1 MSDVFHTETYT
12 HASGKQYHVE
22 WSYDHDHGAPHEDY
36 EGHGEVIELDF
47 DPTDEEEVSN
57 YFDYYFEADDD
68 GVDLLT
74 EQARLS
80 MMRVL
85 RFRHGRHDKLVC
97 YDVMATMTRAREE
110 GWGMSKEWKAK
121 HPDATETD
129 IIMAAINEDF
139 KYLEGWYDDRWHWC
153 TVGVAP
159 LDEDGE
165 PIEEHRAYCGGYEST
180 ILDHDQTAHRTEIIE
195 DQIHEVEWALR
206 RELHK
211 DQMELPLFA

>member
-22 WSYDHDHGAPHEDY
+22 WSYDHGHGAPHEDY
-36 EGHGEVIELDF
+36 EGHGVVVELDF
-47 DPTDEEEVSN
+47 DPTDEEEVESHLEYN
-57 YFDYYFEADDD
+57 FDVDDD
-68 GVDLLT
+68 ELLA

-121 HPDATETD
+121 HPDATEQD

-139 KYLEGWYDDRWHWC
+139 KYLEGWYDDEWHWC
-153 TVGVAP
+153 TIGVAP

-180 ILDHDQTAHRTEIIE
+180 ILDHDQTAYRTEIIE
-195 DQIHEVEWALR
+195 DQIHEVEWSIR
-206 RELHK
+206 QELHK
-211 DQMELPLFA
+211 GQMELPLFA

>member
-1 MSDVFHTETYT
+1 MSDIFHTETYT
-12 HASGKQYHVE
+12 HASGKNYHVE
-22 WSYDHDHGAPHEDY
+22 WSYDHGHGAPHEDY

-47 DPTDEEEVSN
+47 DPTDEEEVESHLEYN
-57 YFDYYFEADDD
+57 FDVDDD
-68 GVDLLT
+68 ELLT
-74 EQARLS
+74 EQARLK

-110 GWGMSKEWKAK
+110 GWGMGEKWKAA

-129 IIMAAINEDF
+129 IIMAAIDQDF
-139 KYLEGWYDDRWHWC
+139 KYLEGWYDDEWHWC
-153 TVGVAP
+153 TIGVAP

-180 ILDHDQTAHRTEIIE
+180 ILDHDQTAYHTEIVE

-206 RELHK
+206 KELHK
-211 DQMELPLFA
+211 DQMELPLYA